1 LPNERSPTTSAKN
14 FLRSR
19 SLARRMPQKK
29 EAMVVMI
36 MMKGKNY

>member
-1 LPNERSPTTSAKN
+1 MKEVPSAKD
-14 FLRSR
+14 FLRSP

-29 EAMVVMI
+29 RTAMVVMI